1 MATDSDRLFQQA
13 AAVPSSRAAHVN
25 SKSNGLSLFMSE
37 AATRDQRRS
46 PGRADDCSL
55 LTVGRYLSSPPT
67 ISGAAAAVSV
77 RRTWERGG
85 VPPLGHSREIE
96 VVAVMSSMIATIS
109 QKTVHDGLESGCR
122 LVDLCVNLSVCSF
135 FSETKVFHIVLCF
148 LRLTLGA
155 FQRTYSELL
164 AHLEIGGNGV
174 QSG

>member
-25 SKSNGLSLFMSE
+25 SKSNGLSLYMSE

-55 LTVGRYLSSPPT
+55 LMVGRYLSSPPT

-85 VPPLGHSREIE
+85 GHHRS
-96 VVAVMSSMIATIS
+96 TIPA
-109 QKTVHDGLESGCR
+109 R
-122 LVDLCVNLSVCSF
+122 
-135 FSETKVFHIVLCF
+135 
-148 LRLTLGA
+148 
-155 FQRTYSELL
+155 
-164 AHLEIGGNGV
+164 
-174 QSG
+174 